1 MGRRHLLS
9 LVLLLCSVW
18 TLALSLSLGTSDHLV
33 FWRKPFVGISKA
45 LGPFLQV
52 ALFEALPPWVFVLG
66 SNWPASLEGFLVFL

>member
-18 TLALSLSLGTSDHLV
+18 TLPLLLSLGTSDHLV
-33 FWRKPFVGISKA
+33 FWRKAFVGISKA

-52 ALFEALPPWVFVLG
+52 ALFEALPPWVFVLP